1 MYEIEKLQSGMELLR
16 IPMSGVESISTVIM
30 VKTGSRY
37 EKQNA
42 YGVAH
47 FLEHMV
53 FKGTKK
59 FPNTKII
66 SERIDSIGAQFN
78 AFTSEEL
85 TAFYIRS
92 ASKDID
98 ISMEMLGQLVTQALL
113 DEEEIEREKGV
124 ILEEMHMYEDQPA
137 QYNMILFNQMFYQGS
152 GLAHNILGT
161 EETVKKMKR
170 NHFLDYIKDW
180 YSPENMLMVVAG
192 KKETVMSKDLI
203 KKVEENFLFEAGQ
216 KKNKGM
222 KKQSDF
228 WENEF
233 KYGPK
238 LNIENK
244 KTEQGHF
251 VMAWPGI
258 NHFDERS
265 EQLNLLS
272 TIVGGNMSSR
282 LFLQVRERRGLCYY
296 ISAQNDAFADAGCL
310 AAMAGVNLEKVN
322 EALEVTKQEFEKLS
336 EGKESIS
343 EKELKKAKNFMSG
356 HLTLAQ
362 ESVHNLAISY
372 GMRYLLTGK
381 IMTVKERLSNIQKVD
396 LGQVKKLAADLI
408 KPEEMRLAIIGELS
422 EKQKEMMAK
431 LW

>member
-1 MYEIEKLQSGMELLR
+1 MYEIEKLKNGMELLR
-16 IPMSGVESISTVIM
+16 VPMTGVESISTVVM

-37 EKQNA
+37 EELSS

-78 AFTSEEL
+78 AFTSEEM

-98 ISMEMLGQLVTQALL
+98 ISIEMLGQLTTQTLL
-113 DEEEIEREKGV
+113 NEEEIEREKGV

-137 QYNMILFNQMFYQGS
+137 QYNMILFNEMFYKGS
-152 GLAHNILGT
+152 GLAHSVLGT
-161 EETVKKMKR
+161 KEVIKNMKR
-170 NHFLDYIKDW
+170 AQFLEYIKNW
-180 YSPENMLMVVAG
+180 YKPQNMLIVVAG
-192 KKETVMSKDLI
+192 KKEAVMDKNLEGKIENNFIFAAGANKKGKD
-203 KKVEENFLFEAGQ
+203 
-216 KKNKGM
+216 
-222 KKQSDF
+222 QSSF
-228 WENEF
+228 WEKDF

-238 LNIENK
+238 LNIEK
-244 KTEQGHF
+244 RKIEQIHF
-251 VMAWPGI
+251 LMAWPGLDY
-258 NHFDERS
+258 FDER
-265 EQLNLLS
+265 EETLNLLT
-272 TIVGGNMSSR
+272 TILGGNMSSR

-296 ISAQNDAFADAGCL
+296 ISAQNDSFADVGCL
-310 AAMAGVNLEKVN
+310 AAMAGVNPEKIG
-322 EALEVTKQEFEKLS
+322 EALKVTKQEFEKLS
-336 EGKESIS
+336 EGKESIK
-343 EKELKKAKNFMSG
+343 EKELIKAKNYMSG

-372 GMRYLLTGK
+372 GMKYLMTGK
-381 IMTVKERLSNIQKVD
+381 ITTVKERLAEIQKVD
-396 LGQVKKLAADLI
+396 LAAVKKIAAELI
-408 KPEEMRLAIIGELS
+408 EPDKMRLAVIGNLNDSQE
-422 EKQKEMMAK
+422 EEIFK